1 MSYTNAKKYKRISI
15 FVSHLGCPHDCAYCN
30 QEKITGYEKS
40 KYRSLDNIKDDIEN
54 QLSTIN
60 CDQNHVEIAFFGGSF
75 TGLPLLYQVQL
86 LELASTYVYEYNLEG
101 IRFSTR
107 PDYITTDIINRLK
120 KYPIITIELG
130 VQSLDP
136 VVLDLSKR
144 GHTVEHVE
152 KAVNLIKSSN
162 YQLGI
167 QIMTGL
173 PADTMQSF
181 RHTVSKVIDLK
192 PDFIRIYPTL
202 VLQGTLLEKMYYDGQ
217 YQPWTL
223 SETINN
229 IAEILPLFYK
239 ADIPIIR
246 LGLQQTDDLQ
256 RTGAIIAGPYHPNI
270 RQLIESKHFQNLLD
284 EFGNKNLIGNTI
296 SNEINEIEITINPI
310 DETTVRGIKN
320 SNINWFVAK
329 FNCAITIKKDFQQ
342 QKKSIKYELCK
353 A

>member
-1 MSYTNAKKYKRISI
+1 MPYKDTIKHKRISI

-40 KYRSLDNIKDDIEN
+40 KYRTLNDIKDDIEN

-75 TGLPLLYQVQL
+75 TGLPLSYQTQL
-86 LELASTYVYEYNLEG
+86 LELAATYVYKYNLEG

-107 PDYITTDIINRLK
+107 PDYITSEIIKRLN

-136 VVLDLSKR
+136 VVLHLSKR

-152 KAVNLIKSSN
+152 EAVNLIKSNN

-173 PADTMQSF
+173 PGDTIQSF
-181 RHTVSKVIDLK
+181 MHTVSKVISLK
-192 PDFIRIYPTL
+192 PDFVRIYPTL
-202 VLQGTLLEKMYYDGQ
+202 VLQGTLLEKMYYEGQ

-223 SETINN
+223 IETINN
-229 IAEILPLFYK
+229 IAEVLPIFYK

-246 LGLQQTDDLQ
+246 LGLQQTEDLQ
-256 RTGAIIAGPYHPNI
+256 QTGAIIAGPYHPNI
-270 RQLIESKHFQNLLD
+270 RQLIESKYFQNSLGEIGSKYLT
-284 EFGNKNLIGNTI
+284 GNPVNDKNNK
-296 SNEINEIEITINPI
+296 IEITINPV
-310 DETTVRGIKN
+310 DETAVRGIKN
-320 SNINWFVAK
+320 SNINWFFTK
-329 FNCAITIKKDFQQ
+329 FNCIVTIKKDFQQ
-342 QKKSIKYELCK
+342 QKKSIKYELCE